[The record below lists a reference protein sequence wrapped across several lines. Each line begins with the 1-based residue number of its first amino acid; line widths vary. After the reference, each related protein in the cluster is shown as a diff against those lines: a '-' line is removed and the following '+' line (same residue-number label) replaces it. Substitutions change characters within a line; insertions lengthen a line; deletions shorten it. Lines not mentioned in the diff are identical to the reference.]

1 MKRHGTKFLN
11 ALALLLIL
19 VTAHAGKVLH
29 THPDAYYRALEQTR
43 SDQTRTTIVDDCPV
57 CHFQFFSC
65 LHTEPVLLVTC
76 LTLLGSAPAAPETHA
91 VAGTH
96 RPPLPA
102 GPARF
107 RTFPL
112 TGPASPV
119 AIRTH
124 KRQIGSPRT
133 RAAQPKF
140 PET

>member
-76 LTLLGSAPAAPETHA
+76 LTLLGSA
-91 VAGTH
+91 
-96 RPPLPA
+96 
-102 GPARF
+102 RF

>member
-76 LTLLGSAPAAPETHA
+76 LTLLGSAPAAHETHA
-91 VAGTH
+91 VAGRTVLPSL
-96 RPPLPA
+96 RAPPVSGL
-102 GPARF
+102 F
-107 RTFPL
+107 R
-112 TGPASPV
+112 
-119 AIRTH
+119 
-124 KRQIGSPRT
+124 
-133 RAAQPKF
+133 
-140 PET
+140 

>member
-76 LTLLGSAPAAPETHA
+76 LTLLGSAPAAPRRMRSQDA
-91 VAGTH
+91 PSS
-96 RPPLPA
+96 PPC
-102 GPARF
+102 GPRRF